1 MSSNKENLKSTFS
14 HFIAL
19 GWFKLVDFSI
29 EWNCAG
35 NLITEN
41 FVMSAAHCMM
51 LDQRKPN
58 VVRLGDVDLNSEEDN
73 HNVQQF
79 YVYRIF
85 KHPAYNYDTNENDIA
100 LIQLRGSVV

>member
-1 MSSNKENLKSTFS
+1 
-14 HFIAL
+14 
-19 GWFKLVDFSI
+19 LVDFSI
-29 EWNCAG
+29 AWNCAG

-41 FVMSAAHCMM
+41 FVMSAAHCML
-51 LDQRKPN
+51 LDGRKPN

-79 YVYRIF
+79 YVYKIF

-100 LIQLRGSVV
+100 LIQLRGSVA